1 MRTGGFRSGFT
12 LLEILIA
19 FAVLAVGLTLI
30 TAAIGR
36 HLAALQI
43 LETSLSARQVAQAR
57 MVREI
62 TRRADELEIP
72 ADPSEERFN
81 PRIET
86 VSVVLETDP
95 LRGLEME
102 QVTSEVSWAVRQQ
115 PRGLQLSA
123 GFTPSQRGRVDRAP
137 SAGE

>member
-1 MRTGGFRSGFT
+1 MKERGFT
-12 LLEILIA
+12 LLEILVA
-19 FAVLAVGLTLI
+19 FAVLATGLTLI

-62 TRRADELEIP
+62 IRRSDRMEIP
-72 ADPSEERFN
+72 ADPSEERFS
-81 PRIET
+81 PRIEVAPVT
-86 VSVVLETDP
+86 LETDP

-102 QVTSEVSWAVRQQ
+102 QVTSEVSWAVRRQ
-115 PRGLQLSA
+115 PRALHLTA
-123 GFTPSQRGRVDRAP
+123 GFARSPKQEENP
-137 SAGE
+137 